1 MEVEKTV
8 LASAAAIVAY
18 FYAGTFFEE
27 RRMERKYGEG
37 YREYRRHVPRFLPFP
52 RPN

>member
-18 FYAGTFFEE
+18 FYVGTFFEE
-27 RRMERKYGEG
+27 RRMERKYGEA